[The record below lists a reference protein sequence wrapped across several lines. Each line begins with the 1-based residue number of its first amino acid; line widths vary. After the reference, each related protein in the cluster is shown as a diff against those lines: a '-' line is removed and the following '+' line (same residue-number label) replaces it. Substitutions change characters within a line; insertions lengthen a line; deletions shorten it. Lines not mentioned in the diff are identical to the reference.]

1 MALAEY
7 VKAYKLGKKEYQ
19 ARILQEQ
26 NPTLPVL
33 DEILPTRG
41 TFSEVPLGL
50 VQIPMDQIVGTK
62 TEGRSNA
69 FAANFMP
76 ILKENTEFAHKWA
89 ALSTSHEN
97 EGIREPIKAYEYMN
111 RFYIEEGNK
120 RVSVMKYYG
129 VVSVPGNVTRI
140 IPKRTEEKENKIYYE
155 FLDFYELTKIN
166 AIWFSEE
173 GRFAE
178 LQAAVG
184 KKPGEYW
191 SDDEKMNFKSIYTR
205 FSAEFQARHG
215 DRLAITSGDAFLAF
229 IAIYGYEP
237 VCEMTTSELKRLIG
251 KSWEEFRLLET
262 ENDIDL
268 KMNPGR
274 EKKSILGRLFPFS
287 TTRQKIAFIYEK
299 TPESSAW
306 TYAHELGRLHL
317 EQTFPDEVET
327 RYYENVTVET
337 IEKTIRNAI
346 EEGCNLIFTTTPAF
360 VQASVKVAIEYP
372 ELRIVNCSLHTS
384 HRYIRTYY
392 ARMHEAKFLMGAIAG
407 AMAENDRIAYIADY
421 PIYGCIANI
430 NAFALGAQFVNPR
443 AKVYLEWST
452 KKDCDLMEN
461 IRKTKATCISGKDM
475 VIPAEASQYFGLYQM
490 EDGQP
495 KNLAMPLWDW
505 GKFYEQMTRTIMNG
519 TWKYDDD
526 PAANK
531 AINYWWG
538 MSSGVI
544 DVICSQNLPEGTKR
558 LVDFLRKTISSGELN
573 PFLGVLH
580 SQDGVVQSDPGRSL
594 TPEEIITM
602 DWLAQNVI
610 GSIPEE
616 EELTEQS
623 WPVISQQGVKK
634 KEG

>member
-1 MALAEY
+1 
-7 VKAYKLGKKEYQ
+7 
-19 ARILQEQ
+19 
-26 NPTLPVL
+26 
-33 DEILPTRG
+33 
-41 TFSEVPLGL
+41 
-50 VQIPMDQIVGTK
+50 
-62 TEGRSNA
+62 
-69 FAANFMP
+69 
-76 ILKENTEFAHKWA
+76 
-89 ALSTSHEN
+89 
-97 EGIREPIKAYEYMN
+97 
-111 RFYIEEGNK
+111 
-120 RVSVMKYYG
+120 
-129 VVSVPGNVTRI
+129 
-140 IPKRTEEKENKIYYE
+140 
-155 FLDFYELTKIN
+155 
-166 AIWFSEE
+166 
-173 GRFAE
+173 
-178 LQAAVG
+178 
-184 KKPGEYW
+184 
-191 SDDEKMNFKSIYTR
+191 
-205 FSAEFQARHG
+205 
-215 DRLAITSGDAFLAF
+215 
-229 IAIYGYEP
+229 
-237 VCEMTTSELKRLIG
+237 
-251 KSWEEFRLLET
+251 
-262 ENDIDL
+262 
-268 KMNPGR
+268 
-274 EKKSILGRLFPFS
+274 
-287 TTRQKIAFIYEK
+287 
-299 TPESSAW
+299 
-306 TYAHELGRLHL
+306 
-317 EQTFPDEVET
+317 
-327 RYYENVTVET
+327 
-337 IEKTIRNAI
+337 
-346 EEGCNLIFTTTPAF
+346 
-360 VQASVKVAIEYP
+360 
-372 ELRIVNCSLHTS
+372 
-384 HRYIRTYY
+384 
-392 ARMHEAKFLMGAIAG
+392 MGAIAG
-407 AMAENDRIAYIADY
+407 AMTENDRIAYIADY

-475 VIPAEASQYFGLYQM
+475 VIPAEASRYFGLYQM
-490 EDGQP
+490 EDGHP

-573 PFLGVLH
+573 PFLGVLY

>member
-1 MALAEY
+1 M
-7 VKAYKLGKKEYQ
+7 
-19 ARILQEQ
+19 
-26 NPTLPVL
+26 
-33 DEILPTRG
+33 
-41 TFSEVPLGL
+41 
-50 VQIPMDQIVGTK
+50 
-62 TEGRSNA
+62 
-69 FAANFMP
+69 
-76 ILKENTEFAHKWA
+76 
-89 ALSTSHEN
+89 
-97 EGIREPIKAYEYMN
+97 
-111 RFYIEEGNK
+111 
-120 RVSVMKYYG
+120 
-129 VVSVPGNVTRI
+129 
-140 IPKRTEEKENKIYYE
+140 
-155 FLDFYELTKIN
+155 
-166 AIWFSEE
+166 
-173 GRFAE
+173 
-178 LQAAVG
+178 
-184 KKPGEYW
+184 
-191 SDDEKMNFKSIYTR
+191 
-205 FSAEFQARHG
+205 
-215 DRLAITSGDAFLAF
+215 
-229 IAIYGYEP
+229 
-237 VCEMTTSELKRLIG
+237 
-251 KSWEEFRLLET
+251 
-262 ENDIDL
+262 
-268 KMNPGR
+268 
-274 EKKSILGRLFPFS
+274 
-287 TTRQKIAFIYEK
+287 
-299 TPESSAW
+299 
-306 TYAHELGRLHL
+306 
-317 EQTFPDEVET
+317 
-327 RYYENVTVET
+327 
-337 IEKTIRNAI
+337 
-346 EEGCNLIFTTTPAF
+346 IFTTTPAF

-475 VIPAEASQYFGLYQM
+475 VIPAEASRYFGLYQM
-490 EDGQP
+490 EDGHP

-573 PFLGVLH
+573 PFLGVLY